1 MLPLWLIQLYSVAL
15 KEVRHTVRDRRMVAI
30 LIIAP
35 AIQLG
40 VFGLAVDFDVDRVP
54 TVIVDHDHTAA
65 SRQHIRQV
73 LADGTL
79 VHRAETDSDVEA
91 EQALDSGEVAA
102 ALVVPSGFARDIS
115 RGRLAHLQVV
125 VDGTDPN
132 RGAIAS
138 AAVARYARAQTR
150 VFVQQA
156 LHNRRITARTGPAL
170 DATTTPV
177 ALPSFPD
184 VVLLP
189 RVLHNPRLKTSTYMV
204 PGITA
209 LLLLVVTVIITAM
222 GLARERETG
231 TLEQVMVTP
240 MSSLVLLVG
249 KLLPYVFIGLF
260 DFLLALVVAT
270 RIFDVPIRG
279 PLSVAFL
286 GTTAYVTCTLGIGL
300 LISTVSRTQQQA
312 FIGGFLFMMPALM
325 LSGVMTPLWGIP
337 SWLLPLTRINPV
349 RYYVEIIRGVLL
361 RGSTFHDLS
370 FHIAAL
376 SVIGVSV
383 LVFAAWRF
391 KRSLA

>member
-15 KEVRHTVRDRRMVAI
+15 KEIRHTVRDKRMVAI
-30 LIIAP
+30 LVIAP

-40 VFGLAVDFDVDRVP
+40 IFGLAVDFDVDRVP
-54 TVIVDHDHTAA
+54 TIVVDHDKTES
-65 SRQHIRQV
+65 SRQHIRQI

-79 VHRAETDSDVEA
+79 VRRATTDSDAAA
-91 EQALDSGEVAA
+91 ELAIDSGDIAA
-102 ALVVPSGFARDIS
+102 ALIVPQGFERDLS
-115 RGRLAHLQVV
+115 RGRAAHLQVV

-138 AAVARYARAQTR
+138 ATVTRYGRAQTR
-150 VFVQQA
+150 MSVNQT
-156 LHNRRITARTGPAL
+156 LRRQRTMLRVGPAL
-170 DATTTPV
+170 DAMTTPV
-177 ALPSFPD
+177 AAPAFPD
-184 VVLLP
+184 VGILP
-189 RVLHNPRLKTSTYMV
+189 RVLHNPRLKTATYMV

-240 MSSLVLLVG
+240 MSSIVLLVG

-270 RIFDVPIRG
+270 RLFDVPIRG

-312 FIGGFLFMMPALM
+312 FIGGFLFLMPALL

-337 SWLLPLTRINPV
+337 DWLLPITKINPV

-361 RGSTFHDLS
+361 RGSTLQDLGM
-370 FHIAAL
+370 HVAIL
-376 SVIGVSV
+376 SIMGTCV